1 MKKLGAAITAAL
13 MLFVLLVGVLPGQ
26 AQEYLLGV
34 GDVLRISVW
43 GHAELTTEVAVRPD
57 GYLTFPLVGD
67 HMAVG
72 KSARQLSQELEAI
85 LADYVVNPRVTV
97 IVSQFRSLQVQ
108 VLGEVKSS
116 GYYQLRAGARLMD
129 ILALAGGPTQAADLQ
144 QISITRYYLDNS
156 GVERTEVRSEEH
168 TSELQ
173 SRPHLVCRL
182 LHEKKNDSLAD
193 ALGASLRACSV

>member
-1 MKKLGAAITAAL
+1 MKKLGTAITAAL

-144 QISITRYYLDNS
+144 QISITR
-156 GVERTEVRSEEH
+156 
-168 TSELQ
+168 
-173 SRPHLVCRL
+173 
-182 LHEKKNDSLAD
+182 
-193 ALGASLRACSV
+193 